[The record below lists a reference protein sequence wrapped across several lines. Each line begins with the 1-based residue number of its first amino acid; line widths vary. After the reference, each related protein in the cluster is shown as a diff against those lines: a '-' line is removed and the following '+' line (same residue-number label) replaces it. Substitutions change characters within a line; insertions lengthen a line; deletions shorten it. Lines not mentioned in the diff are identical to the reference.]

1 MCHNFMVV
9 SVLKSCFN
17 ATTSHSTNSYHCFSA
32 INLIF
37 SFFFFFLF
45 IVGWNSGEAS
55 REAEEPAER
64 NLTEN
69 RRGATTGLSFC
80 SFMHTHT
87 HTYLL
92 LSSLAYC
99 FPHFHPSCWLYFLLQ
114 HRLRLERDCDAELEG
129 LPEEIC
135 CYLQG
140 ELESKGLRSDALFS
154 QDSAGSGPPSNCS
167 TPSFNSPN
175 HNSSMDN
182 SMASLDN
189 SSSSSTITSE
199 SELTAI

>member
-1 MCHNFMVV
+1 M
-9 SVLKSCFN
+9 K
-17 ATTSHSTNSYHCFSA
+17 ATTCHRTHFYHRLWISVFTHQCRH
-32 INLIF
+32 IIF
-37 SFFFFFLF
+37 IFFLF
-45 IVGWNSGEAS
+45 IVGWNSGETS
-55 REAEEPAER
+55 GEAEEPAER

-69 RRGATTGLSFC
+69 RRGETTGLSFC
-80 SFMHTHT
+80 SFTNT
-87 HTYLL
+87 LL
-92 LSSLAYC
+92 SLSSLAYC
-99 FPHFHPSCWLYFLLQ
+99 FPHFHPSCQVYFSLQ
-114 HRLRLERDCDAELEG
+114 QRLRLERDCDAELER

-135 CYLQG
+135 RYLQG

-182 SMASLDN
+182 SIASLGN